1 MLTSRNERV
10 QEEQNTAAQRQ
21 TVTKSDLWTERV
33 VMPCGELIEELEIFS
48 AEWSGGIVIFTTM
61 AAIVDVA
68 GVCFLLSP
76 CM

>member
-1 MLTSRNERV
+1 
-10 QEEQNTAAQRQ
+10 
-21 TVTKSDLWTERV
+21 
-33 VMPCGELIEELEIFS
+33 MPCGELIEELEIFS

>member
-1 MLTSRNERV
+1 MLTSRNERM

-21 TVTKSDLWTERV
+21 MVTKSDLWTERV